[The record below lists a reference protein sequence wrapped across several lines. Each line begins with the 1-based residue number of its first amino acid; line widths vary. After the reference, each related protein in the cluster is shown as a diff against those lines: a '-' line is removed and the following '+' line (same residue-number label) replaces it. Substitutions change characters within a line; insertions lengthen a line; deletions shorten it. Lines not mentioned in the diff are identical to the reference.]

1 MDGWV
6 TLGTKLD
13 NKQLEKDLN
22 KSIKMLERYE
32 KESEKLT
39 QQKSKVEIDISNS
52 EKKLDVL
59 NKKIENTYDKF
70 KQENI
75 NLSKI
80 PEWKKDTTEYQ
91 KQIEKVDKLNA
102 KLLETKVTHNKLLSQ
117 HSLQNDKLSQINNKI
132 KENATNQEIVK
143 NKIEETKRKLGVINL
158 DFKKIG
164 ESVNSVIKKVAKW
177 ALAIFSVRS
186 AYMFVRQ
193 AASTLSSENEQIAS
207 DISNISSALANTMLP
222 VIKTIINW
230 IKTLMGYINYIWD
243 AWFGDDLFKSSA
255 DNLKSGA
262 GSAEKIK
269 KSLAGFDEIN
279 IVSDNSS
286 NGASG
291 GVSSGGFNDAI
302 SSSKLKDLPKWV
314 KVIAQNKEAVL
325 AVLAGITAFAIG
337 TKIARGINA
346 IMGTAGGLA
355 GAGGSGLLGL
365 SSALKYL
372 IALGVITISV
382 VVIIDSIKKIKEAT
396 DEINNLAKAEVN
408 SSKKFVDSQNERNK
422 SLQEK
427 FKQGEFNAEQ
437 EKQYIDLLLFETE
450 SNYNLID
457 SIKEQKTW
465 YGALTGAN
473 EDLTEAMKI
482 HQDQGDKLIET
493 LDEMYKK
500 GLLNETQ
507 TKKYT
512 ELLKKQ
518 IDKLHENNYTLS
530 RNSEEYDKNK
540 QKINELKQKLKDI
553 TGENYETTLEVKAK
567 TSSAKNTLSNFFKG
581 LGSSVVSTIFGTPLT
596 SLLGKIAKLRTGGV
610 INMPGRGV
618 MVGSAIG
625 GEAGPEGVIPLTNSQ
640 MMAQLGEAIG
650 KYVNINATVPV
661 YVGNRQIARE
671 IKKISAD
678 NDFAF
683 NR

>member
-6 TLGTKLD
+6 TVGTKLD
-13 NKQLEKDLN
+13 TKDFDAQIKEVQYELQQIEYELSKKKELKLDSRAVAEYEAKAEKLNNKLLDLRTRQEDLN
-22 KSIKMLERYE
+22 KVDLSKAKQNIESIGN
-32 KESEKLT
+32 ST
-39 QQKSKVEIDISNS
+39 SKVI
-52 EKKLDVL
+52 
-59 NKKIENTYDKF
+59 
-70 KQENI
+70 
-75 NLSKI
+75 
-80 PEWKKDTTEYQ
+80 
-91 KQIEKVDKLNA
+91 
-102 KLLETKVTHNKLLSQ
+102 
-117 HSLQNDKLSQINNKI
+117 
-132 KENATNQEIVK
+132 
-143 NKIEETKRKLGVINL
+143 
-158 DFKKIG
+158 KKIG
-164 ESVNSVIKKVAKW
+164 KW

-193 AASTLSSENEQIAS
+193 ATTTLSNENEQLAN
-207 DISNISSALANTMLP
+207 DITNISSALANTMLP
-222 VIKTIINW
+222 VIKTVINW
-230 IKTLMGYINYIWD
+230 IKTLMSYINYIWK
-243 AWFGDDLFKSSA
+243 AWFGKDLFKSSA

-262 GSAEKIK
+262 SSAEKIK

-286 NGASG
+286 SGSSG
-291 GVSSGGFNDAI
+291 GVSSGEFNDVI

-337 TKIARGINA
+337 TKIVRGINA

>member
-6 TLGTKLD
+6 TVGTKLD
-13 NKQLEKDLN
+13 TKDFDAQIKEVQYELQQIEYELSKKKELKLDSRAVAEYEAKAEKLNNKLLDLRKRQEDLN
-22 KSIKMLERYE
+22 KVDLSKAKQNIESIGN
-32 KESEKLT
+32 ST
-39 QQKSKVEIDISNS
+39 SKVI
-52 EKKLDVL
+52 
-59 NKKIENTYDKF
+59 
-70 KQENI
+70 
-75 NLSKI
+75 
-80 PEWKKDTTEYQ
+80 
-91 KQIEKVDKLNA
+91 
-102 KLLETKVTHNKLLSQ
+102 
-117 HSLQNDKLSQINNKI
+117 
-132 KENATNQEIVK
+132 
-143 NKIEETKRKLGVINL
+143 
-158 DFKKIG
+158 KKIG
-164 ESVNSVIKKVAKW
+164 KW

-193 AASTLSSENEQIAS
+193 ATTTLSNENEQLAN
-207 DISNISSALANTMLP
+207 DITNISSALANTMLP
-222 VIKTIINW
+222 VIKTVINW
-230 IKTLMGYINYIWD
+230 IKTLMSYINYIWK
-243 AWFGDDLFKSSA
+243 AWFGKDLFKSSA

-262 GSAEKIK
+262 SSAEKIK

-286 NGASG
+286 SGSSG
-291 GVSSGGFNDAI
+291 GVSSGEFNDVI

-337 TKIARGINA
+337 TKIVRGINA

>member
-1 MDGWV
+1 MGYDGWV
-6 TLGTKLD
+6 TVGTKLD
-13 NKQLEKDLN
+13 TKDFDAQIKEVEYELKQVEYELSRKKELRLDSRAISEYEAKAEKLNNKLLDLRKKQEDLN
-22 KSIKMLERYE
+22 KVDLSKAKQNIESIGN
-32 KESEKLT
+32 ST
-39 QQKSKVEIDISNS
+39 SKVI
-52 EKKLDVL
+52 
-59 NKKIENTYDKF
+59 
-70 KQENI
+70 
-75 NLSKI
+75 
-80 PEWKKDTTEYQ
+80 
-91 KQIEKVDKLNA
+91 
-102 KLLETKVTHNKLLSQ
+102 
-117 HSLQNDKLSQINNKI
+117 
-132 KENATNQEIVK
+132 
-143 NKIEETKRKLGVINL
+143 
-158 DFKKIG
+158 KKIG
-164 ESVNSVIKKVAKW
+164 RW

-193 AASTLSSENEQIAS
+193 ATTTLSNENEQLAS

-222 VIKTIINW
+222 VIKTVINW
-230 IKTLMGYINYIWD
+230 IKTLMSYINYIWK
-243 AWFGDDLFKSSA
+243 AWFGKDLFKSSA

-262 GSAEKIK
+262 SSAEKIK

-286 NGASG
+286 SGSSG
-291 GVSSGGFNDAI
+291 GVGSGGFNDAI

-314 KVIAQNKEAVL
+314 ETIAQNKKAVL
-325 AVLAGITAFAIG
+325 AVLAGITTFAIG
-337 TKIARGINA
+337 TKIARGINT

-382 VVIIDSIKKIKEAT
+382 VVMIDSIKKIKQAT
-396 DEINNLAKAEVN
+396 EEINNLAKAEVN

-422 SLQEK
+422 VLQEK
-427 FKQGEFNAEQ
+427 FNQGELNAEQ
-437 EKQYIDLLLFETE
+437 EKQYIDLLLVETE
-450 SNYNLID
+450 SNYDLID
-457 SIKEQKTW
+457 SIKKQKTW
-465 YGALTGAN
+465 YGSLTGAN
-473 EDLTEAMKI
+473 EKLTEAMRLHKN
-482 HQDQGDKLIET
+482 QGDKLIEN

-518 IDKLHENNYTLS
+518 IDKLDENNYTLS

-540 QKINELKQKLKDI
+540 QKISELKQKLKDI

-567 TSSAKNTLSNFFKG
+567 TTSAKNTLSNFFRG
-581 LGSSVVSTIFGTPLT
+581 LGSNVVSTIFGTPLT
-596 SLLGKIAKLRTGGV
+596 SLLGKIAKLKTGGV

-640 MMAQLGEAIG
+640 MMSELGKAIG
-650 KYVNINATVPV
+650 QFVTINANITNTMNGRV
-661 YVGNRQIARE
+661 ISRE
-671 IKKISAD
+671 LQKINAD
-678 NDFAF
+678 SDFAF